1 MCDAQ
6 RTNLFYVPT
15 KKPKK
20 KKGNTSET
28 PRLFSCFHSENQC
41 RLHLVLCVFVCMCAC
56 TWHAPVDR
64 CSSQVLLLQIFYHPP
79 PPPASPLLFAQRLG
93 AIIGAHAARCS
104 NLCGAHKRRAARQQ
118 GVLGWANP
126 QAHSCTAAC
135 RAHTQTHSRW
145 STHHFLRV
153 SSWTLRHFYWVLSL
167 IGQTLDFGLIVT
179 LVMT

>member
-1 MCDAQ
+1 MTHKERTSFMCRPKSQ
-6 RTNLFYVPT
+6 
-15 KKPKK
+15 KK
-20 KKGNTSET
+20 KRET
-28 PRLFSCFHSENQC
+28 RLRPRGCFH
-41 RLHLVLCVFVCMCAC
+41 VFTQRISVVCMCAC

-153 SSWTLRHFYWVLSL
+153 SSWTLRHFFLSL